1 MFDRKIIGFLQDEQ
15 NDWVAELECGHTQHM
30 RHNPPWVTRPWVVTS
45 EGRQSH
51 LGMTVVCKKCE
62 PERAAGAQA
71 RHDG

>member
-15 NDWVAELECGHTQHM
+15 NDWVAELECGHTRHM

-62 PERAAGAQA
+62 SERAAGAQA